1 MAPRRD
7 RRATGVGRAVSHPD
21 PREAAVIG
29 YAARQLAGLRFNRP
43 GSAPA
48 TAARLIDEM
57 RHRNL
62 LKAERALCRS

>member
-1 MAPRRD
+1 M
-7 RRATGVGRAVSHPD
+7 TGLD
-21 PREAAVIG
+21 PRDDASIG
-29 YAARQLAGLRFNRP
+29 HAARHLAGLRFIEP

-48 TAARLIDEM
+48 AAARLIDEL